1 MNKWNIVNVNYK
13 PPKLYNIFDLLSK
26 VYSKSTSAQTW
37 LFGYELSDTLLI
49 IADRAIIFLGS
60 KKKIDFMKQIDSVDR
75 PDGLPSIKL
84 LIRDKVCS
92 KWDTK

>member
-1 MNKWNIVNVNYK
+1 MNHK
-13 PPKLYNIFDLLSK
+13 PPTFYNFFDHLSK

-84 LIRDKVCS
+84 LIRDKVCP
-92 KWDTK
+92 KWDIK